1 MQTYADI
8 SRSFGAASS
17 GHRILADRCMFAG
30 RGSHHK
36 GAKPF
41 YAARLVN
48 GRAVFISGLSRY
60 HSYES
65 VDSTLCQVHTATP
78 VRQQCAG
85 SPLGIRVSGERLGT
99 KNQNPGNADLRT
111 GARWKFPNRA

>member
-1 MQTYADI
+1 MQTYAGI

-17 GHRILADRCMFAG
+17 GQPSFASRVASSG

-36 GAKPF
+36 GAKLF

-65 VDSTLCQVHTATP
+65 VETTLCQ
-78 VRQQCAG
+78 G
-85 SPLGIRVSGERLGT
+85 S
-99 KNQNPGNADLRT
+99 RT
-111 GARWKFPNRA
+111 